1 MPGSWERGQAEN
13 ILKERGRLLVDHQTS
28 LGYNEKDNF
37 KEKKDVCP
45 MLNHDLELRFCK
57 ARRGAIAR
65 EFSHLNPEQQKAA
78 LTTEGP
84 LLLLAG
90 AGSGKTTVLI
100 HRVANLMKYGRGS
113 DSTEVPE
120 WVTEDDLTFLEE
132 YVRTGA
138 GDKARQERLCALDPA
153 APWTILAIT
162 FTNKA
167 AGELK
172 DRLAR
177 MLGPAANDIWAS
189 TFHSA
194 CVRILRRDIEK
205 LGFASS
211 FTIYDTDDSLR
222 VVKDILKDLGIDD
235 KQFPPRSVLGYIS
248 RAKDAMKL
256 ADQYLAECERSGDFR
271 LTKIAKIYAEYQ
283 RRLWE
288 ASALDFDDIIFHT
301 VRLLQQFDEVREFY
315 QRKFRYVLIDE
326 YQDTNNLQY
335 LLASTLAGGYEN
347 FCVVGDDDQSIYRF
361 RGATIENIL
370 SFEKQ
375 YKGCRVIRLEENYRS
390 TKHILEAS
398 NAVIRNNQGRKGKEL
413 WTKAGEGDKLTLY
426 AAMNEN
432 DEAQYVAARILEGY
446 SQGRKWKDHAIL
458 YRMNAQSNQIENAC
472 KRNGIPYRIIGGT
485 RFFDR
490 AEVKDMVA
498 YLAVL
503 NNPEDDL
510 RLTRII
516 NNPPRGIGA
525 KTIETAQEI
534 ARREESSLYAVI
546 DNARMYPELERSAAK
561 LAGFT
566 ALMGELA
573 GLLDE
578 LPLDQFYEE
587 LILRT
592 GYATMLESKNTVE
605 DRTRLENVRELLT
618 SIHSYLENAGEEPS
632 LAGFLDEIALYTDLD
647 SHDPDQDCVVMMT
660 MHSAKGL
667 EFPVVFVVGAEEGI
681 FPGIR
686 AIGETE
692 EMEEERRLC
701 YVAMT
706 RAKEKLY
713 LTCANQRMLFG
724 RTSSNRPSRFVEEI
738 PPEHLERLGR
748 SCLPDLGGGEEGWSG
763 MPSRSSG
770 YGGYGSY
777 QRPTYGGGR
786 SAQAGQGGS
795 RTDRDP
801 RPQPSYGGF
810 VRAMSGAGG
819 GATGSARTRQP
830 LASSPVGAGAPGGG
844 GSLPAFQKGD
854 TVRHKA
860 FGQGMVL
867 SVQKMGGDAL
877 LEIAFD
883 QVGTKRLMLK
893 SAAAHMEKL

>member
-1 MPGSWERGQAEN
+1 
-13 ILKERGRLLVDHQTS
+13 
-28 LGYNEKDNF
+28 
-37 KEKKDVCP
+37 
-45 MLNHDLELRFCK
+45 MLDQQQQLRFAK

-65 EFSHLNPEQQKAA
+65 EFSGLNPEQQKAVLA
-78 LTTEGP
+78 TEGP

-100 HRVANLMKYGRGS
+100 HRIANLMKYGRGS
-113 DSTEVPE
+113 DSTQVPE
-120 WVTEDDLTFLEE
+120 FVTEDDLSFLEH
-132 YVRTGA
+132 YAQTGE
-138 GDKARQERLCALDPA
+138 GDRFRQQRLCALDPA

-172 DRLAR
+172 DRLAN

-205 LGFASS
+205 LGFSSS

-222 VVKDILKDLGIDD
+222 VIKDCLKDLSLDE

-248 RAKDAMKL
+248 RAKDQMLL
-256 ADQYLAECERSGDFR
+256 AQDYQRQCEKSGDYR
-271 LTKIAKIYAEYQ
+271 LAKIAKIYTEYQ

-288 ASALDFDDIIFHT
+288 ANALDFDDIILHT
-301 VRLLQQFDEVREFY
+301 VRLLLGFEEVREYY
-315 QRKFRYVLIDE
+315 QKKFRYVLIDE

-335 LLASTLAGGYEN
+335 RLASTLAGGYQN
-347 FCVVGDDDQSIYRF
+347 FCVVGDDDQSIYLF
-361 RGATIENIL
+361 LGATIENIL
-370 SFEKQ
+370 SFEQQ
-375 YKGCRVIRLEENYRS
+375 YKGARVIRLEENYRS
-390 TKHILEAS
+390 TGHILDAA

-413 WTKAGEGDKLTLY
+413 WTKAGAGEKLHLY
-426 AAMNEN
+426 CAMNES
-432 DEAQYVAARILEGY
+432 DEGQYVAARILENF
-446 SQGRKWKDHAIL
+446 SKGRSWKDHAVL
-458 YRMNAQSNQIENAC
+458 YRMNAQSNQVEQAF

-490 AEVKDMVA
+490 AEVKDMIA

-525 KTIETAQEI
+525 KTVETAQEI
-534 ARREESSLYAVI
+534 ARREGVSLFAVI
-546 DNARMYPELERSAAK
+546 DNARMYPELDRAAAK
-561 LAGFT
+561 LAQFSGM
-566 ALMGELA
+566 MGELA
-573 GLLDE
+573 QQAQTMP
-578 LPLDQFYEE
+578 LPDFYEE
-587 LILRT
+587 LIART
-592 GYATMLESKNTVE
+592 GYAVMLESKNTVE

-618 SIHSYLENAGEEPS
+618 SINGYLENAGEEPS

-724 RTSSNRPSRFVEEI
+724 RTSSNRPSRFVDEI
-738 PPEHLERLGR
+738 PTEHLERSGR
-748 SCLPDLGGGEEGWSG
+748 TFLDPGVGDWGGI
-763 MPSRSSG
+763 PSRTSG
-770 YGGYGSY
+770 YGGYQRGEQSYGGYAARGSEVP
-777 QRPTYGGGR
+777 QRP
-786 SAQAGQGGS
+786 A
-795 RTDRDP
+795 P
-801 RPQPSYGGF
+801 PSYGGF
-810 VRAMSGAGG
+810 TRAMGGRTGGVYPAAPAAGRPQRPLG
-819 GATGSARTRQP
+819 GRPAAAAVP
-830 LASSPVGAGAPGGG
+830 AV
-844 GSLPAFQKGD
+844 LPTFQKGD
-854 TVRHKA
+854 MVRHKA
-860 FGQGMVL
+860 FGQGMIL

-877 LEIAFD
+877 VEIAFD
-883 QVGTKRLMLK
+883 NVGTKRLMLK
-893 SAAAHMEKL
+893 SAAAHMEKI

>member
-1 MPGSWERGQAEN
+1 
-13 ILKERGRLLVDHQTS
+13 
-28 LGYNEKDNF
+28 
-37 KEKKDVCP
+37 
-45 MLNHDLELRFCK
+45 MLNHEQEQRFVK
-57 ARRGAIAR
+57 ARREAIAR
-65 EFSHLNPEQQKAA
+65 DFSRLNPEQQKAA
-78 LTTEGP
+78 LATEGP

-100 HRVANLMKYGRGS
+100 NRIANLMKYGRGS
-113 DSTEVPE
+113 DSPEVPGD
-120 WVTEDDLTFLEE
+120 VTGEDLTFLEDC
-132 YVRTGA
+132 A
-138 GDKARQERLCALDPA
+138 GGRPLSPGERDRRDRLCRLDPA

-172 DRLAR
+172 DRLASL
-177 MLGPAANDIWAS
+177 LGPAANDIWAS

-205 LGFASS
+205 LGFPSS

-222 VVKDILKDLGIDD
+222 VIKDCMKDLSIDD

-256 ADQYLAECERSGDFR
+256 ADQYLAECEKSGDFR

-283 RRLWE
+283 RRLWD
-288 ASALDFDDIIFHT
+288 AGALDFDDIILHT
-301 VRLLQQFDEVREFY
+301 VRLLQQFDDVREYY
-315 QRKFRYVLIDE
+315 QKKFRYVLIDE

-375 YKGCRVIRLEENYRS
+375 YPRCRTIRLEENYRS

-426 AAMNEN
+426 SAMNEN

-458 YRMNAQSNQIENAC
+458 YRMNAQSNQMENAC

-525 KTIETAQEI
+525 KTVETAQDI
-534 ARREESSLYAVI
+534 ARRDGTSLYAVI
-546 DNARMYPELERSAAK
+546 DNARMYPELERSAGK
-561 LAGFT
+561 LAAFT
-566 ALMGELA
+566 SLMGELA
-573 GLLDE
+573 GLLSE

-587 LILRT
+587 LMVKT
-592 GYATMLESKNTVE
+592 GYATMLETKNTVE

-618 SIHSYLENAGEEPS
+618 SIRGYLENAGDEPS

-706 RAKEKLY
+706 RAKQKLY

-738 PPEHLERLGR
+738 PPEHLERTGR
-748 SCLPDLGGGEEGWSG
+748 SYLSDLGGEEERGWG
-763 MPSRSSG
+763 GVPSRTSG
-770 YGGYGSY
+770 CGGYGTY
-777 QRPTYGGGR
+777 QRGGFGGQT
-786 SAQAGQGGS
+786 AQGGA
-795 RTDRDP
+795 P
-801 RPQPSYGGF
+801 GGQRPAQPSCGGF
-810 VRAMSGAGG
+810 TRAMSGAEKGYRAASRPKHPLSAPAAGG
-819 GATGSARTRQP
+819 VKSAGSGVP
-830 LASSPVGAGAPGGG
+830 N
-844 GSLPAFQKGD
+844 FQKGD
-854 TVRHKA
+854 MVRHKA
-860 FGQGMVL
+860 FGRGMIL

-877 LEIAFD
+877 VEIAFD
-883 QVGTKRLMLK
+883 DVGTKRLMLK
-893 SAAAHMEKL
+893 SAAAHMEKMG

>member
-1 MPGSWERGQAEN
+1 M
-13 ILKERGRLLVDHQTS
+13 LDHQ
-28 LGYNEKDNF
+28 
-37 KEKKDVCP
+37 
-45 MLNHDLELRFCK
+45 LEQRFTA
-57 ARRGAIAR
+57 ARRAAIAR
-65 EFSHLNPEQQKAA
+65 DFASLNEQQRQAV
-78 LTTEGP
+78 LDTEGP

-100 HRVANLMKYGRGS
+100 NRVANLMRYGRGS
-113 DSTEVPE
+113 DSPEVPQ
-120 WVTEDDLTFLEE
+120 WVTEEDLDFLET
-132 YVRTGA
+132 YARTGE
-138 GDKARQERLCALDPA
+138 GDRLRMEELCSLDPA

-172 DRLAR
+172 ERLGA
-177 MLGPAANDIWAS
+177 MLGPQAEDVWAS

-194 CVRILRRDIEK
+194 CVRILRRDIER

-222 VVKDILKDLGIDD
+222 VIKDCLKTLELDD

-248 RAKDAMKL
+248 RAKDQMLL
-256 ADQYLAECERSGDFR
+256 APDYLAQKEKEGDFR
-271 LTKIAKIYAEYQ
+271 LIRIAKVYVEYQ

-288 ASALDFDDIIFHT
+288 ANALDFDDIILHT
-301 VRLLQQFDEVREFY
+301 VRLLQQFEEVRAYY

-370 SFEKQ
+370 SFEQQ
-375 YKGCRVIRLEENYRS
+375 YPTCRTIRLEENYRS

-413 WTKAGEGDKLTLY
+413 WTKAGEGEKLTLY
-426 AAMNEN
+426 TAMNEN
-432 DEAQYVAARILEGY
+432 DEAQYVAARVLEDF
-446 SQGRKWKDHAIL
+446 SQGRAWKDHAVL
-458 YRMNAQSNQIENAC
+458 YRMNAQSNQLETAF
-472 KRNGIPYRIIGGT
+472 KRNGVPYRIIGGT

-490 AEVKDMVA
+490 AEVKDMIA

-510 RLTRII
+510 RLQRIV

-525 KTIETAQEI
+525 KTMETAQEV
-534 ARREESSLYAVI
+534 ARREETSLFSVL

-561 LAGFT
+561 LAVFT
-566 ALMGELA
+566 NLMGELSA
-573 GLLDE
+573 LLPT
-578 LPLDQFYEE
+578 LPLDHFYEE
-587 LILRT
+587 LMIRT

-605 DRTRLENVRELLT
+605 DRTRLENIRELLT
-618 SIHSYLENAGEEPS
+618 SIRGYMENAGEEPT

-686 AIGETE
+686 AIGEPE

-713 LTCANQRMLFG
+713 LTCAGQRMLFG

-738 PPEHLERLGR
+738 PPEHLERSGR
-748 SCLPDLGGGEEGWSG
+748 TFLDREESWGG
-763 MPSRSSG
+763 MPSRTSG
-770 YGGYGSY
+770 YGGYGKPERSPY
-777 QRPTYGGGR
+777 DQRPQTSGGQR
-786 SAQAGQGGS
+786 
-795 RTDRDP
+795 RD
-801 RPQPSYGGF
+801 YGGF
-810 VRAMSGAGG
+810 ARAMGS
-819 GATGSARTRQP
+819 GSA
-830 LASSPVGAGAPGGG
+830 SSVSAAPKTDL
-844 GSLPAFQKGD
+844 SAFHKGD
-854 TVRHKA
+854 MVRHKA
-860 FGQGMVL
+860 FGQGMIL
-867 SVQKMGGDAL
+867 SIQKMGGDAL
-877 LEIAFD
+877 VEIAFD
-883 QVGTKRLMLK
+883 NVGTKRLMLK
-893 SAAAHMEKL
+893 SAAAHMTKV